1 MINICR
7 EDSGKGLDMKKLE
20 VGTQGIHVISDE
32 APLEGFQMLKQAGFS
47 GCDFG
52 LNSYLQNDTLYQ
64 FVHNDFFNKTD
75 RELEELFAPHKK
87 ASELTGVRI
96 SQMHMPYPICV
107 PKAPQ
112 EFNAYLQN
120 VVAPQS
126 LKICAY
132 LDCPY
137 IVVHGF
143 KLARELGSEE
153 AEWERTE
160 AFLHTLAPMA
170 RERGITLCIENIYT
184 DVGKHIVEGPCC
196 NARKAAMRIDQMNDR
211 YGAEVLGF
219 CFDTG
224 HANLVGIDFEDFL
237 TILGHR
243 VKVLHIHDNDGISD
257 LHQIPFTFSR
267 DRGNRA
273 STDWAGFI
281 RGLANI
287 QFGGILS
294 FETAPALVAFPTE
307 MKCHTLKFI
316 ANVGQYFADKIY
328 DLS

>member
-1 MINICR
+1 
-7 EDSGKGLDMKKLE
+7 MKKLE
-20 VGTQGIHVISDE
+20 VGTQGMNVISDE
-32 APLEGFQMLKQAGFS
+32 SPLEGFQMLKQAGFS
-47 GCDFG
+47 CCDFG
-52 LNSYLQNDTLYQ
+52 LNSYLQNYALYR
-64 FVHNDFFNKTD
+64 FVHNDFFDKSD
-75 RELEELFAPHKK
+75 QELEMFFEPHKK
-87 ASELTGVRI
+87 AAKLTGVRI
-96 SQMHMPYPICV
+96 HQMHMPYPVCV

-132 LDCPY
+132 FDCSY

-153 AEWERTE
+153 AEWEKTE
-160 AFLHTLAPMA
+160 AFLHTLAPIA
-170 RERGITLCIENIYT
+170 KKLGITICIENIYT
-184 DVGKHIVEGPCC
+184 DMGRHIVEGPCC
-196 NARKAAMRIDQMNDR
+196 NARKAAMRIDRMNDR

-237 TILGHR
+237 TILGDR
-243 VKVLHIHDNDGISD
+243 IKILHIHDNDGISD
-257 LHQIPFTFSR
+257 LHQVPFTFSR
-267 DRGNRA
+267 DRGNHA

-287 QFGGILS
+287 KFDGVLS
-294 FETAPALVAFPTE
+294 FETAPALSVFPKE
-307 MKCHTLKFI
+307 MKSHTLQFI
-316 ANVGQYFADKIY
+316 ADIGKYFADEIC